1 MTNAHLKLLSDIFSD
16 PLLAAQEE
24 LDNEL
29 ENLGFSYEEFSSRVL
44 NGIKDLKRNTL
55 YDEGKQKINS
65 FYNLLN
71 GLKEKLQTE
80 STNSELEKE
89 IRFAFNKLDDLTE
102 EDIKEIMGD
111 QKKMLLLKKIVNK
124 KNKPE

>member
-102 EDIKEIMGD
+102 EDIKEIMDD
-111 QKKMLLLKKIVNK
+111 QRKMLLLKEIVNK
-124 KNKPE
+124 KDNQE